1 VAAKLFDAG
10 VNIGPRRAV
19 EVLQGALAADGA
31 ALEVDGR
38 IGAATLAAAARAGA
52 AVLPAFRA
60 GLAGYYVGL
69 VAGQPGLA
77 YYARGWRRRALA

>member
-1 VAAKLFDAG
+1 VVFF
-10 VNIGPRRAV
+10 
-19 EVLQGALAADGA
+19 
-31 ALEVDGR
+31 
-38 IGAATLAAAARAGA
+38 
-52 AVLPAFRA
+52 AFRA